1 MRRMGRR
8 LVREVCDKMIR
19 LILTIFILIF
29 GCDVIAG
36 SKFNPGYPCSDA
48 VRTCVSSGEREV
60 QGFKVYRACWEWAY
74 VKTCNY
80 PSKDDCKLYGHCYAV
95 ANRECLLKDFMGNC
109 VNLQR
114 EFSCKSWLSTQKEN
128 QEARVDLIEKD
139 GEERVVCKGIP
150 CLDGNCVDK
159 SYLTNGEM
167 MDSVSKL
174 YAASNMKPDKDYNF
188 NLFAGF
194 ANHCSKKPVGYSNCC
209 PDTSKGWGKQLG
221 AKCTKDEISLIKL
234 REKKLCEYVGK
245 KSSGTKPVH
254 VNKHYYCCFGNTL
267 ERVIQVEGRKQLG
280 LSFGSDGSPDCRGLT
295 MEEIQQLDFSKIDFT
310 DFINELTVKFTGTY
324 KTPNPQEIA
333 STIKTH
339 MNIKEYDGDE
349 NNPDNRFAGLN
360 QNIKDDSQEA
370 EEERRIA
377 AEEIRKAETERLAS
391 LEADRQEQERIARE
405 EREREVRL
413 AQEQRRNHLLQL
425 KNKKEQNLAETNK
438 KIAESQRYWE
448 INHKA
453 HVKLG
458 PFQRKSRNFY
468 HRQMH
473 LNNLHERF
481 GKKDKARLEKELN
494 AIESE
499 FENILTP
506 DQLASKRSVLEK
518 ELNFAKSE
526 VKRLQLE
533 LQRDQGEYRNQE
545 NRETLKYTQEEIR
558 RLEKDLREEA
568 Y

>member
-1 MRRMGRR
+1 
-8 LVREVCDKMIR
+8 MIK
-19 LILTIFILIF
+19 LIFTIFCIIVVPPARA
-29 GCDVIAG
+29 D
-36 SKFNPGYPCSDA
+36 SRFNSGYPCSDA

-60 QGFKVYRACWEWAY
+60 QGFKVYRDCWEWAY

-80 PSKDDCKLYGHCYAV
+80 PSKDDCKLYGHCYGV
-95 ANRECLLKDFMGNC
+95 ANRECLLKDSMGNC

-128 QEARVDLIEKD
+128 KEARVDLAYKD
-139 GEERVVCKGIP
+139 GEESVVCKGIP

-245 KSSGTKPVH
+245 KTSGTAPFH

-280 LSFGSDGSPDCRGLT
+280 LSFGSDGNPDCRGLT

-310 DFINELTVKFTGTY
+310 DFINELMVKFTGTY

-360 QNIKDDSQEA
+360 QNIKDNSWEA

-391 LEADRQEQERIARE
+391 LEADRQAQERIARE

-413 AQEQRRNHLLQL
+413 AQEQRKSHL
-425 KNKKEQNLAETNK
+425 KNLKKKKELELAGINPKLEDENELSSHHLASSSVINAHPSLRTNH
-438 KIAESQRYWE
+438 Q
-448 INHKA
+448 
-453 HVKLG
+453 KL
-458 PFQRKSRNFY
+458 Y
-468 HRQMH
+468 
-473 LNNLHERF
+473 
-481 GKKDKARLEKELN
+481 KDSMLRASFLKNSKTRLEKELKE
-494 AIESE
+494 IEEE
-499 FENILTP
+499 FNNILLP
-506 DQLASKRSVLEK
+506 EQLKQKREAKQAELNIAKAGLEK
-518 ELNFAKSE
+518 ARAEFDYNDYGNSTSKI
-526 VKRLQLE
+526 VYYQ
-533 LQRDQGEYRNQE
+533 QE
-545 NRETLKYTQEEIR
+545 IN
-558 RLEKDLREEA
+558 RLEQDLREEA